1 MVKRIKMSYH
11 LRQASTE
18 DIPFMIH
25 LEKVVF
31 AQFPEVMEHWDEQHQ
46 KEHYEHC
53 FRPKYVSIIESEDH
67 PIGAISI
74 ISRRKDISI
83 VYLYLLP
90 EFQERDV
97 DFSLIKE
104 VLRKAK
110 KEQKPVFTCMFRSEK
125 RARMLLCSHLGFEIF
140 SEDELRLRARWDPN

>member
-1 MVKRIKMSYH
+1 MSYH
-11 LRQASTE
+11 LRQASTK

-90 EFQERDV
+90 EFQEKDV
-97 DFSLIKE
+97 DFSL
-104 VLRKAK
+104 VLS
-110 KEQKPVFTCMFRSEK
+110 C
-125 RARMLLCSHLGFEIF
+125 RAF
-140 SEDELRLRARWDPN
+140 SRRRAIPALRHEHGRRRR